1 MGSEESSRIDASNTG
16 QPTPQFATPLEELK
30 HLKKLIKTGKLVPP
44 STSSSSEIEKKG
56 RSDSTSSSGSL
67 LDNSLSMN
75 ASRANI
81 SMSTGGVDS
90 QKMNQRLKEVF
101 REKIAEYREAVYL
114 LFGYKV
120 FYIQI

>member
-1 MGSEESSRIDASNTG
+1 MGSEESSRIDASNR

-44 STSSSSEIEKKG
+44 STSSSSEIEIKG